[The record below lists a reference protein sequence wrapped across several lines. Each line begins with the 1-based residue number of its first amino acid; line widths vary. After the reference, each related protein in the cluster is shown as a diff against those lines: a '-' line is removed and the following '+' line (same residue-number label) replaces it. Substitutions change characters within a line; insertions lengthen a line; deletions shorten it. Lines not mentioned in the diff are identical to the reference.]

1 MTTHNTLE
9 ALTLGR
15 ADHVHPG
22 TLLEEAATGMLSALC
37 GQLGG
42 VHAELLEELGGGDT
56 QLLEVASNRLGKA
69 ALLLSVESH
78 LDGAVTILLLGLD
91 LAVSVAG
98 HVDNR
103 DGNHGAGLLVED
115 AGHANLLTNKS

>member
-1 MTTHNTLE
+1 
-9 ALTLGR
+9 
-15 ADHVHPG
+15 
-22 TLLEEAATGMLSALC
+22 MLSALS
-37 GQLGG
+37 GQLAG

-69 ALLLSVESH
+69 AFLLSVEGH
-78 LDGAVTILLLGLD
+78 LDGGVAILLLGLD

-103 DGNHGAGLLVED
+103 DGDHGAGLLVED